1 MDLHREILATAEGTA
16 DAGEVDTNE
25 LGREAEA
32 RCDLVAIDVQ
42 PLGRDVDVDAAFTV
56 RHGEP
61 RFGAEERLI
70 LDADVVDAAHS
81 HVAAGVR
88 VAVADDHVADDVR
101 PLVVAVAVRHRRAFR
116 MEWGLLGRPLHVRH
130 RLEHLVLDAD
140 GSGGTPRLLRL
151 LGSDQCHRLAVVAD
165 ALGRQHGLVGELEAV
180 RLLARHVG
188 MREHGVHAGHAQG
201 G

>member
-1 MDLHREILATAEGTA
+1 M
-16 DAGEVDTNE
+16 

-32 RCDLVAIDVQ
+32 RRDLVAIDVQ
-42 PLGRDVDVDAAFTV
+42 PLGRDVDVDAALAV

-70 LDADVVDAAHS
+70 LDADVVDTAHS
-81 HVAAGVR
+81 HVALGVR

-101 PLVVAVAVRHRRAFR
+101 PLVVAVAVRHRRAIR
-116 MEWGLLGRPLHVRH
+116 MERRLLGRPLHVRD

-151 LGSDQCHRLAVVAD
+151 LRSDERHRLAVVAD
-165 ALGRQHGLVGELEAV
+165 AVGGEHRLVGELEAV

-188 MREHGVHAGHAQG
+188 VREHGVHAGHPQG
-201 G
+201 GSKCRARRSSRAHAGCGR